1 MSKYNLVS
9 NFFFDIL
16 PFLEYS
22 DDDSENIDSV
32 ICKTY
37 SNYLKAMKLQID
49 DKQQQWDNYKKYT
62 NPYEFIHTSIS
73 YNVNPVS
80 SKKPLSRSFFKL
92 IEILT
97 DMNYSKYLP
106 VNKSKRQFLTSFHFA
121 EGPGGFIEAILYL
134 RRSKFDKYYGMTLI
148 DNKNYSI
155 PGWNKAKNFIS
166 ENSNVYIE
174 KGITKTGDILNT
186 KNLKYCYKKY
196 KSSCDLVTGDG
207 GFDFT
212 KDFNNQ
218 EVASLKLALAQIV
231 GAISCQKKNGW
242 FILKVFDTLTQG
254 SIDLL
259 YLLSILYN
267 NITIVK
273 PNTSRQANSEKYIV
287 CKNFRLDDSYQYVYY
302 LSNIIDQFKQDK
314 YPKSFLRLKIPYI
327 FINNIQEINLILG
340 QIQLNS
346 LLQTFNIIKDP
357 KQDRLNKLKQANI
370 IKCINWCIKYNIPYN
385 TN

>member
-1 MSKYNLVS
+1 MELFLV
-9 NFFFDIL
+9 
-16 PFLEYS
+16 
-22 DDDSENIDSV
+22 
-32 ICKTY
+32 K
-37 SNYLKAMKLQID
+37 
-49 DKQQQWDNYKKYT
+49 
-62 NPYEFIHTSIS
+62 
-73 YNVNPVS
+73 
-80 SKKPLSRSFFKL
+80 
-92 IEILT
+92 
-97 DMNYSKYLP
+97 
-106 VNKSKRQFLTSFHFA
+106 
-121 EGPGGFIEAILYL
+121 
-134 RRSKFDKYYGMTLI
+134 
-148 DNKNYSI
+148 
-155 PGWNKAKNFIS
+155 
-166 ENSNVYIE
+166 
-174 KGITKTGDILNT
+174 
-186 KNLKYCYKKY
+186 
-196 KSSCDLVTGDG
+196 
-207 GFDFT
+207 
-212 KDFNNQ
+212 
-218 EVASLKLALAQIV
+218 
-231 GAISCQKKNGW
+231 KKNGW

>member
-1 MSKYNLVS
+1 MSRYNLITTP
-9 NFFFDIL
+9 FFDIL
-16 PFLEYS
+16 PFIKYLDDTS
-22 DDDSENIDSV
+22 DNIDSI
-32 ICKTY
+32 ICITY
-37 SNYLKAMKLQID
+37 SKYLKTLKLQID
-49 DKQQQWDNYKKYT
+49 NKQQQWDNYKKYI

-73 YNVNPVS
+73 YNINPVS
-80 SKKPLSRSFFKL
+80 IKKPLSRSFFKL

-97 DMNYSKYLP
+97 DMNYSRYLP
-106 VNKSKRQFLTSFHFA
+106 VNKATRQLTSFHFA

-148 DNKNYSI
+148 NKKNNSI

-166 ENSNVYIE
+166 ENNTVHIE
-174 KGITKTGDILNT
+174 NGVTNDGNILNT
-186 KNLKYCYKKY
+186 DNLKYCYKKY

-267 NITIVK
+267 NIIIVK

-287 CKNFRLDDSYQYVYY
+287 CKNFRLDDSYQYVFY
-302 LSNIIDQFKQDK
+302 LSNIIDQFKEDK
-314 YPKSFLRLKIPYI
+314 YPKSFLKLKIPYI
-327 FINNIQEINLILG
+327 FISNIQEINQILG

-357 KQDRLNKLKQANI
+357 KQDRLHKLKQTNI
-370 IKCINWCIKYNIPYN
+370 IKCIDWCIKYRIPYN
-385 TN
+385 TYL